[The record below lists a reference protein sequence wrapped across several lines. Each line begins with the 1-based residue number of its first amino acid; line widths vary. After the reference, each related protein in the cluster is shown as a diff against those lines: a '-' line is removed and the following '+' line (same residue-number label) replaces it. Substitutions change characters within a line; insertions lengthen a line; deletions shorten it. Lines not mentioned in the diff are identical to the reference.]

1 MRVPV
6 YTISLAIA
14 LFLMAVLCFL
24 VYEES
29 WRVDGKLCDSLL
41 TVEMES
47 CDEGDTANGY
57 RALCWVLVAI
67 FAVVAAAG
75 ICLFPGVPGGL
86 EHLEATS
93 VTRRWQPALHIC
105 PIAALVAAVAFYA
118 YFITL
123 LLFQVS
129 CGDYESKSVP
139 ILPAGEVERWSF
151 HTAERVLVFFT
162 VGMILWWLSF
172 FAYLVEHVT
181 ASLSIQHFLVSNGDQ
196 FAHFQKALFD
206 LGKYHL
212 GTVLLASVVLPIG
225 RLPRNVA
232 IGLKSLLQLVL
243 SDNSRI
249 MKCCLCGYTSVFQ
262 YMTSTSLALQTLEG
276 TSFLSAAQ
284 KARLLL
290 ARHAKKSP
298 EKSLNQADRLIWLTQ
313 LVVTL
318 IGPVF
323 VAYWIQHESK
333 TFRDRNTSEI
343 TSVTAMAIYSLFLT
357 WCLAQLYG
365 CFVRGVVYGFTV
377 AYLTRED
384 AKPKSPLNGEVA
396 VPTSIAAD
404 LLNSPTPKEATN
416 TSGVADVEKALV
428 NPPPDVVP
436 PPSPKNEELQGG
448 ITDEGHAAQAPD
460 TQWLQS

>member
-1 MRVPV
+1 MRIPV
-6 YTISLAIA
+6 YSISLAIA

-29 WRVDGKLCDSLL
+29 WRVDGKICDSIL
-41 TVEMES
+41 TVSLES
-47 CDEGDTANGY
+47 CDEGDTALGY

-67 FAVVAAAG
+67 FAVVVGAVV
-75 ICLFPGVPGGL
+75 CLLPGVPGGL
-86 EHLEATS
+86 EHMEATS
-93 VTRRWQPALHIC
+93 VTRRWQPAIHIC

-129 CGDYESKSVP
+129 CGDYESTSVP
-139 ILPAGEVERWSF
+139 ILPDGEVERWSF

-172 FAYLVEHVT
+172 FAHLVEHIT
-181 ASLSIQHFLVSNGDQ
+181 AALSIQCFLESNGDQ
-196 FAHFQKALFD
+196 FAQFKRALFE
-206 LGKYHL
+206 LGRYHL
-212 GTVLLASVVLPIG
+212 GTVLLASVILPIG

-232 IGLKSLLQLVL
+232 MGLKTLLQLIL
-243 SDNSRI
+243 SDNSRM

-262 YMTSTSLALQTLEG
+262 YLTSTSLALQTLEG
-276 TSFLSAAQ
+276 TSFLSSAQ
-284 KARLLL
+284 KARQLL
-290 ARHAKKSP
+290 ARYPKKSP
-298 EKSLNQADRLIWLTQ
+298 EKSLNQTERLIWLTQ

-333 TFRDRNTSEI
+333 TFRDKNTSEI

-365 CFVRGVVYGFTV
+365 CFVRGVVYGITV

-384 AKPKSPLNGEVA
+384 AKPKSPSNGEVA
-396 VPTSIAAD
+396 VPTTIASD
-404 LLNSPTPKEATN
+404 LLSNPTPKQATN
-416 TSGVADVEKALV
+416 TPGAPEAEKALV
-428 NPPPDVVP
+428 NPPPDFVP
-436 PPSPKNEELQGG
+436 PPSPKNEDLQSS
-448 ITDEGHAAQAPD
+448 IPEEGRAAQAPD